1 MAIYFHLFP
10 AGLSWQFFGK
20 HICRDTSEDLSVVGL
35 RVESEM
41 EPLIDPFVHVTSKDI
56 LHRITIC
63 ACQAE
68 YLWFRYV
75 CCLSDLMMCMFF
87 YPYPSSVDQTLLP
100 SYKYMVIVQ
109 RADQCSP
116 LTPLSPSRHME
127 CTPPLSTDR
136 PASQA
141 HAVA

>member
-41 EPLIDPFVHVTSKDI
+41 EPVIEPFVYFTSKDI

-68 YLWFRYV
+68 YLWFRFV
-75 CCLSDLMMCMFF
+75 RCLSDLMMCMFF

-100 SYKYMVIVQ
+100 SYKYGDSTKGGSVLPPHRPFPVQ
-109 RADQCSP
+109 
-116 LTPLSPSRHME
+116 THGVYPS
-127 CTPPLSTDR
+127 LLD
-136 PASQA
+136 
-141 HAVA
+141 